1 MHGKVKTEV
10 RHERD
15 DFLHD
20 GQKSLVQR
28 EDWLLTLRLRYDML
42 NEINVIIMKECR
54 FMKKRNLLAAAV
66 ALMISSSAA
75 FAAPSAQDAA
85 MEAASAAPV
94 VRESSS
100 MQSHVQK
107 AAQRKAAKRQVSAQ
121 NYVEAPEEFEIA
133 SLRREE
139 TTPSYRLFK
148 GDTFNVLAIGFPD
161 GIGVNNITVGLDG
174 YVQLPYVGSI
184 KMEGLTL
191 DEAKEVLME
200 SLGEYLRIPDM
211 SLLITSYGPRKVYV
225 MGNVASPG
233 IHDLSIDRM
242 NAYAALA
249 SAGGWTGRA
258 RSTRIQVIR
267 VHNDMMYYRTL
278 NMKDYTKKHDLTQNV
293 VLEDGDIVYVP
304 ASNGIKIAED
314 ILPYVNA
321 WALYRSLTK

>member
-1 MHGKVKTEV
+1 
-10 RHERD
+10 
-15 DFLHD
+15 
-20 GQKSLVQR
+20 
-28 EDWLLTLRLRYDML
+28 
-42 NEINVIIMKECR
+42 
-54 FMKKRNLLAAAV
+54 MKKRSMLAAAV
-66 ALMISSSAA
+66 VLALSSSAA
-75 FAAPSAQDAA
+75 FSAPSAQDAA
-85 MEAASAAPV
+85 VEAASAGSVA
-94 VRESSS
+94 REASSV
-100 MQSHVQK
+100 QSHAQNAARAQEK
-107 AAQRKAAKRQVSAQ
+107 ATKKQAPMQ

-133 SLRREE
+133 SLRRAE
-139 TTPSYRLFK
+139 TAPNYRLFK
-148 GDTFNVLAIGFPD
+148 GDTFNVLVIGFPD
-161 GIGVNNITVGLDG
+161 GIGVNNITIGTDG
-174 YVQLPYVGSI
+174 YVQLPYVGSV
-184 KMEGLTL
+184 KMEGMTL

-267 VHNDMMYYRTL
+267 VRDDMMYYRTL

>member
-1 MHGKVKTEV
+1 
-10 RHERD
+10 
-15 DFLHD
+15 
-20 GQKSLVQR
+20 
-28 EDWLLTLRLRYDML
+28 
-42 NEINVIIMKECR
+42 
-54 FMKKRNLLAAAV
+54 MKKRSMLAVAAAL
-66 ALMISSSAA
+66 ALSSSAA
-75 FAAPSAQDAA
+75 FAASSAQDAA
-85 MEAASAAPV
+85 AEAASAAPV
-94 VRESSS
+94 AVKSSS
-100 MQSHVQK
+100 VQSPAHRE
-107 AAQRKAAKRQVSAQ
+107 AQEKTAKQQVSAQ

-133 SLRREE
+133 SLRRAE

-148 GDTFNVLAIGFPD
+148 GDTINILAVGFPD
-161 GIGVNNITVGLDG
+161 GIGVNNITVGIDG
-174 YVQLPYVGSI
+174 YVQLPYVGSV

-211 SLLITSYGPRKVYV
+211 SLLITSYGSRKVYV

-249 SAGGWTGRA
+249 SAGGWTNRA

-267 VHNDMMYYRTL
+267 VHDDMMYYRTL

-293 VLEDGDIVYVP
+293 VLEDGDILYVP
-304 ASNGIKIAED
+304 ASNGIKFTED
-314 ILPYVNA
+314 VLPYVNV

>member
-1 MHGKVKTEV
+1 
-10 RHERD
+10 
-15 DFLHD
+15 
-20 GQKSLVQR
+20 
-28 EDWLLTLRLRYDML
+28 ML
-42 NEINVIIMKECR
+42 NEINAIIMKECR
-54 FMKKRNLLAAAV
+54 FMKKRNLLAAAA

-85 MEAASAAPV
+85 AEAASAAPAAK
-94 VRESSS
+94 ESSS
-100 MQSHVQK
+100 VQPH
-107 AAQRKAAKRQVSAQ
+107 AQKEAQKKAAKRQVSEQ

-133 SLRREE
+133 SLRRAE

-148 GDTFNVLAIGFPD
+148 GDTISLLAIGFPD
-161 GIGVNNITVGLDG
+161 GLGFRNSTGADTITVGLDG

-200 SLGEYLRIPDM
+200 SLGQYLRIPDM

-249 SAGGWTGRA
+249 SAGGWTDRA

>member
-1 MHGKVKTEV
+1 
-10 RHERD
+10 
-15 DFLHD
+15 
-20 GQKSLVQR
+20 
-28 EDWLLTLRLRYDML
+28 
-42 NEINVIIMKECR
+42 
-54 FMKKRNLLAAAV
+54 MKKRSMLAVAAAL
-66 ALMISSSAA
+66 ALSSSAA
-75 FAAPSAQDAA
+75 FAASSAQDAA
-85 MEAASAAPV
+85 AEAASAAPV
-94 VRESSS
+94 AVKSSS
-100 MQSHVQK
+100 VQSPAHRE
-107 AAQRKAAKRQVSAQ
+107 AQEKTAKQQVSAQ

-133 SLRREE
+133 SLRRAE

-148 GDTFNVLAIGFPD
+148 GDTINILAVGFPD
-161 GIGVNNITVGLDG
+161 GIGVNNITVGIDG
-174 YVQLPYVGSI
+174 YVQLPYVGSV

-211 SLLITSYGPRKVYV
+211 SLLITSYGSRKVYV

-249 SAGGWTGRA
+249 SAGGWTDRA

-267 VHNDMMYYRTL
+267 VHDDMMYYRML

-293 VLEDGDIVYVP
+293 VLEDGDILYVP
-304 ASNGIKIAED
+304 ASNGIKFTED
-314 ILPYVNA
+314 VLPYVNV

>member
-1 MHGKVKTEV
+1 
-10 RHERD
+10 
-15 DFLHD
+15 
-20 GQKSLVQR
+20 
-28 EDWLLTLRLRYDML
+28 
-42 NEINVIIMKECR
+42 
-54 FMKKRNLLAAAV
+54 MKKRNLLAAAV

-85 MEAASAAPV
+85 AEAASAASV
-94 VRESSS
+94 ARESSS
-100 MQSHVQK
+100 VQPHAQK

-184 KMEGLTL
+184 KMEGMTL

-267 VHNDMMYYRTL
+267 VHNDIMYYRTL

>member
-1 MHGKVKTEV
+1 
-10 RHERD
+10 
-15 DFLHD
+15 
-20 GQKSLVQR
+20 
-28 EDWLLTLRLRYDML
+28 
-42 NEINVIIMKECR
+42 
-54 FMKKRNLLAAAV
+54 MKKRSMLAVAAAL
-66 ALMISSSAA
+66 ALSSSAA
-75 FAAPSAQDAA
+75 FAASSAQDAA
-85 MEAASAAPV
+85 AEAASAAPV
-94 VRESSS
+94 AVKSSS
-100 MQSHVQK
+100 VQSPAHRE
-107 AAQRKAAKRQVSAQ
+107 AQEKTAKQQVSAQ

-133 SLRREE
+133 SLRRAE

-148 GDTFNVLAIGFPD
+148 GDTINILAVGFPD
-161 GIGVNNITVGLDG
+161 GIGVNNITVGIDG
-174 YVQLPYVGSI
+174 YVQLPYVGSV

-211 SLLITSYGPRKVYV
+211 SLLITSYGSRKVYV

-249 SAGGWTGRA
+249 SAGGWTDRA

-267 VHNDMMYYRTL
+267 VHDDMMYYRTL

-304 ASNGIKIAED
+304 ASNGIKFTED
-314 ILPYVNA
+314 VLPYVNV

>member
-1 MHGKVKTEV
+1 
-10 RHERD
+10 
-15 DFLHD
+15 
-20 GQKSLVQR
+20 
-28 EDWLLTLRLRYDML
+28 
-42 NEINVIIMKECR
+42 
-54 FMKKRNLLAAAV
+54 MKKRSMLAAAV
-66 ALMISSSAA
+66 ALALSSSTA
-75 FAAPSAQDAA
+75 FSAPSAQDAA
-85 MEAASAAPV
+85 VEAASAGSVA
-94 VRESSS
+94 REASSV
-100 MQSHVQK
+100 QSHAQN
-107 AAQRKAAKRQVSAQ
+107 AARAQEKTTKKQAPMQ

-133 SLRREE
+133 SLRRAE

-161 GIGVNNITVGLDG
+161 GIGVNNITVGIDG
-174 YVQLPYVGSI
+174 YVQLPYVGSV
-184 KMEGLTL
+184 KMEGMTL

-249 SAGGWTGRA
+249 SAGGWTNRA
-258 RSTRIQVIR
+258 RSTRIQIIR
-267 VHNDMMYYRTL
+267 VRDNVMYYRTL

>member
-1 MHGKVKTEV
+1 
-10 RHERD
+10 
-15 DFLHD
+15 
-20 GQKSLVQR
+20 
-28 EDWLLTLRLRYDML
+28 
-42 NEINVIIMKECR
+42 
-54 FMKKRNLLAAAV
+54 MKKRSMLAAAV
-66 ALMISSSAA
+66 VLALSSSAA
-75 FAAPSAQDAA
+75 FAASSAQDAA
-85 MEAASAAPV
+85 AEAASAAPV
-94 VRESSS
+94 AVKSSS
-100 MQSHVQK
+100 MQSPAHRE
-107 AAQRKAAKRQVSAQ
+107 AQEKTAKQQVSAQ

-133 SLRREE
+133 SLRRAE

-148 GDTFNVLAIGFPD
+148 GDTINILAVGFPD
-161 GIGVNNITVGLDG
+161 GIGVNNITVGIDG
-174 YVQLPYVGSI
+174 YVQLPYVGSV

-211 SLLITSYGPRKVYV
+211 SLLITSYGSRKVYV

-249 SAGGWTGRA
+249 SAGGWTNRA

-267 VHNDMMYYRTL
+267 VHDDMMYYRTL

-304 ASNGIKIAED
+304 ASNGIKFTED
-314 ILPYVNA
+314 VLPYVNV

>member
-1 MHGKVKTEV
+1 MKREV
-10 RHERD
+10 RHARD
-15 DFLHD
+15 DSLHD
-20 GQKSLVQR
+20 GQKSLVQG

-100 MQSHVQK
+100 IQSHAQK
-107 AAQRKAAKRQVSAQ
+107 AAQRKVAKRQVSAQ